1 MIADNKLM
9 GILAML
15 RSLGRASAG
24 NVLPLAAGTMIVAAG
39 LVGGAVDMGRSYLV
53 KSRLLAACDAAV
65 LAGRRAVGSNGFDTT
80 AQGQATTYFGTNFD
94 AAQFSARDGSFSTSA
109 ADSGNTINGT
119 ASAKVD
125 TTVMR
130 IFGAREFVLSATCT
144 ASMGVGNS
152 DVMLV
157 LDTTG
162 SMDWTLSGTTQTRMQ
177 ALRAAVKNF
186 RTTLATATAGSN
198 ARIRYGFVPYSSSVN
213 VGALL
218 YAANPAYLADSH
230 TIQSREANW
239 TTGTVTVRTGW
250 GAPSQSTDDDSQNY
264 DESDW
269 SNFGS
274 TVYPD
279 RDSCNAALPSPNP
292 SAWVNDGA
300 AQVDVGVPYIN
311 GSGDEVQVTTT
322 TQPQTQSEYRCR
334 RINDN
339 QSPRRMQV
347 RTNTRDLV
355 TTVTTKR
362 EGIYE
367 QQQSGQVF
375 SSWSYKPVTYN
386 TSVYKTFAAVSTN
399 TGSNGTAE
407 SSTWAGCIEERS
419 SSAAASFSYNAI
431 TGISP
436 GAADLDIDSAPTAS
450 AGSKWAPMWP
460 EVAYYRL
467 NSSGWLTTTSPSA
480 YGDQANS
487 YCPRAARLL
496 ATMTQSEF
504 DAYADALTPNGSTYH
519 DIGMVWG
526 ARLASPDGIFAAN
539 VNATPPNGGNVS
551 RHIVFM
557 TDGEMSTT
565 YSGQTS
571 WGIEYHDR
579 RVTDDGYTDN
589 NSRHTSRF
597 LALCEAAK
605 AKGIRVWT
613 IAFAAGTTPE
623 LTTCASPVSA
633 FTANNAAQLNTA
645 FQEIAKQV
653 GELRVVQ

>member
-1 MIADNKLM
+1 MIAGKKLK
-9 GILAML
+9 GILARL
-15 RSLGRASAG
+15 RSLGRASG
-24 NVLPLAAGTMIVAAG
+24 GSVLPLAAGTMIVAAA
-39 LVGGAVDMGRSYLV
+39 LVGGAVDMGRAYLV

-80 AQGQATTYFGTNFD
+80 AQSQATTYFGINFD
-94 AAQFSARDGSFSTSA
+94 AGQFAARDGSFSAVA

-119 ASAKVD
+119 ASARVD

-162 SMDWTLSGTTQTRMQ
+162 SMDWTLAGTTQTRIQ
-177 ALRAAVKNF
+177 ALRTAMKNF

-213 VGALL
+213 VGQLL
-218 YAANPAYLADSH
+218 YTLNPAYITDSH
-230 TIQSREANW
+230 TIQSRAANW
-239 TTGTVTVRTGW
+239 TTGNVNVRTGW
-250 GAPSQSTDDDSQNY
+250 GDPSESSDDESDNY
-264 DESDW
+264 DEGDW
-269 SNFGS
+269 SNHGS
-274 TVYPD
+274 TIYPD

-292 SAWVNDGA
+292 AAWVNDGVA
-300 AQVDVGVPYIN
+300 EVDVGAPYID
-311 GSGDEVQVTTT
+311 GSGNEVQITTT

-334 RINDN
+334 RITDN

-355 TTVTTKR
+355 TTVTTSR
-362 EGIYE
+362 APVYE
-367 QQQSGQVF
+367 TQNTQVF
-375 SSWSYKPVTYN
+375 SSWSYKPVAYN
-386 TSVYKTFAAVSTN
+386 TGVYKTFQPVVTQTGRSGTN
-399 TGSNGTAE
+399 QT
-407 SSTWAGCIEERS
+407 STWAGCIEERS
-419 SSAAASFSYNAI
+419 SSASATFTYNSAS
-431 TGISP
+431 GISP
-436 GAADLDIDSAPTAS
+436 SAADLDIDSAPTSS

-467 NSSGWLTTTSPSA
+467 NSSGSLTTTSPSSFGGKA
-480 YGDQANS
+480 DYA
-487 YCPRAARLL
+487 CPRPAQLL
-496 ATMTQSEF
+496 ATMTQAQF
-504 DAYADALTPNGSTYH
+504 DGYADALTPDGSTYH

-539 VNATPPNGGNVS
+539 VGAVPPNGGNVS

-557 TDGEMSTT
+557 SDGELSTN

-579 RVTDDGYTDN
+579 RVTDDGYTGN

-597 LALCEAAK
+597 LALCEAVK

-613 IAFAAGTTPE
+613 IAFAIGANAD

-633 FTANNAAQLNTA
+633 FTANSAVQLNTA
-645 FQEIAKQV
+645 FQEIARQV